1 GGVSPSAQPDLWRV
15 LGMPGIFTVVGSQD
29 RVHLLP
35 DEMEESLHIKPMPH
49 RQVWREILFGEAKE
63 PHRGIYPPA
72 ILWMSRPLILL
83 LQMDKTARSLDQT
96 LEIIRVVR
104 FGPQPEM
111 LQNVVRLVIALLVP
125 AAKET
130 EVTGMLRDIVRRG
143 LRGRAA
149 QLFH

>member
-1 GGVSPSAQPDLWRV
+1 
-15 LGMPGIFTVVGSQD
+15 MKEIFD
-29 RVHLLP
+29 
-35 DEMEESLHIKPMPH
+35 IKLMPH
-49 RQVWREILFGEAKE
+49 RQVRREILFGEAKE
-63 PHRGIYPPA
+63 PHRRIHPPA
-72 ILWMSRPLILL
+72 VFGMCRPLILL
-83 LQMDKTARSLDQT
+83 LQMDKAARCLDQP
-96 LEIIRVVR
+96 LEIIRVFR